1 MQMSYLKKIEYRIV
15 PSESFSVIRNCSG
28 CGVKACYKNTK
39 RFRVNANGNKLDVWL
54 IYQCEKCKHTLN
66 LTIYERQ
73 KATAVPEDEYKRFL
87 SNDEKLAEEYG
98 RNFPFF
104 RKNKAEVDSENL
116 AYQYIKLQEIEDN
129 IHAEEHVQIII
140 QNPYGLK
147 IRPEKQ
153 IAEVLELSRSSVKK
167 KMEQEEIK
175 IENQSSQCISV
186 YMNKNL
192 IEKEP

>member
-1 MQMSYLKKIEYRIV
+1 MSYLKKIEYRIV

-28 CGVKACYKNTK
+28 CGVKARYKNTK

-73 KATAVPEDEYKRFL
+73 KPTAVPEDEYKRFL

-116 AYQYIKLQEIEDN
+116 AYQYIKLQETEDN

>member
-1 MQMSYLKKIEYRIV
+1 MSYLKKIEYRIV

-28 CGVKACYKNTK
+28 CGVKARYKNTK

-73 KATAVPEDEYKRFL
+73 KPTAVPEDEYKRFL

-140 QNPYGLK
+140 HNPYGLK